1 MFNDHKSI
9 ELLEQIL
16 HTLRRIEHDLNRS
29 HTQFI
34 AIKFGDNMAATP
46 VTEAIGQ
53 STIATTVPLEADGLT
68 VTPGAV
74 VSAQVYT
81 ISDPTIASQTAN
93 ADGTATYKAL
103 AAGTAIVT
111 VAATVTDPDGAV
123 SSFTATNT
131 ITVTAATGRSTG
143 LQINFSTPA

>member
-1 MFNDHKSI
+1 
-9 ELLEQIL
+9 
-16 HTLRRIEHDLNRS
+16 
-29 HTQFI
+29 
-34 AIKFGDNMAATP
+34 MAATP